1 MENVN
6 ANFAFYCVAIYLTLI
21 SLLGV
26 YFAKRI
32 KNQEDYAVAGRSL
45 PVYVLVGTLIATWM
59 GAGTVMGGANSL
71 GYQFGLGVAIA
82 FSLASPIGQ
91 VVLTFISKKIRRQNA
106 QTVRRLLKRSM
117 APRRVSSL
125 R

>member
-91 VVLTFISKKIRRQNA
+91 VVLTFIARMRRRC
-106 QTVRRLLKRSM
+106 RRLLKRSM